1 MKIFSQIV
9 IALALLLWMAVGS
22 LEVAGRY
29 FIQDAIELHGSSFAG
44 SDIQFKNYT
53 INWKART
60 VLLNELCIPSESH
73 HDFFCMGSV
82 LIEFKNNLMPD
93 FNRDSLIP
101 DVLEIDAVEVRNVV
115 VFYAVDSDVAKDEF
129 LQFGG
134 AFSAMANDVMKKRLS
149 SELDKTMSFLNFKIA
164 EIRVS
169 NIKVDANSK
178 KNPEFSKIFSVR
190 DVLMN
195 SIGYSEGGVAAVE
208 VLDRMMQAVIKQVRH
223 DAYTPIE
230 AMHRKNKEVSHNKP
244 SGKESSQ
251 DNGDSETEGLKGIG
265 EGIKNTG
272 QKIWKSTKNLFN

>member
-1 MKIFSQIV
+1 MKIFAQIV

-29 FIQDAIELHGSSFAG
+29 FIQDAIELHGSSFVG

-53 INWKART
+53 INWKARA

-82 LIEFKNNLMPD
+82 LVKFKNTLMPD
-93 FNRDSLIP
+93 FNHDSLIP

-115 VFYAVDSDVAKDEF
+115 VFYAVDSYMAKDE
-129 LQFGG
+129 LLRFGD
-134 AFSAMANDVMKKRLS
+134 AFSATANEIMKKRLS
-149 SELDKTMSFLNFKIA
+149 SDFDDTMSILKFKIA

-169 NIKVDANSK
+169 DIKVDANSK
-178 KNPEFSKIFSVR
+178 KNPEFSKIFPVR

-195 SIGYSEGGVAAVE
+195 SIGDAEGGVSAVE
-208 VLDRMMQAVIKQVRH
+208 VLDRMTQVVIKQVRR

-230 AMHRKNKEVSHNKP
+230 VMRQKNKEVSHNKFL
-244 SGKESSQ
+244 GKEGSQ
-251 DNGDSETEGLKGIG
+251 DNGDGEAEGLKEIG